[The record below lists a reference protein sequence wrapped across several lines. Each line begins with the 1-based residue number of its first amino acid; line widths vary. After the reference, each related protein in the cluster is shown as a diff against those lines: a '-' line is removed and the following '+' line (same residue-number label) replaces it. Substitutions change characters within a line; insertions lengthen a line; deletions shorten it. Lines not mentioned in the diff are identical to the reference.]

1 MKGIYI
7 KIAAAKRAI
16 KETKLKKAGLNKF
29 SNYNYFTPEQIEQLV
44 FEACEV
50 NGLLTKFDLHRNEIG
65 TYGTLE
71 IIEIETGEKVVYTM
85 ATAIPEIKATNI
97 AQQLGGC
104 VTYTERY
111 LKQTAFGISENSL
124 DFDSQDNTPKVVTKA
139 ATDDKPW
146 LNLFNKDGSE
156 TKTFKGIQAK
166 LVEGETI
173 TLTTLQKHYKISKK
187 TAEELDTNFNIK

>member
-1 MKGIYI
+1 
-7 KIAAAKRAI
+7 
-16 KETKLKKAGLNKF
+16 
-29 SNYNYFTPEQIEQLV
+29 
-44 FEACEV
+44 V

-71 IIEIETGEKVVYTM
+71 IIDIETAEKVVYTM

-124 DFDSQDNTPKVVTKA
+124 DFDSQDNNPKAAAPKA

-173 TLTTLQKHYKISKK
+173 TLATLQKHYKVSKK